1 MRGDLET
8 TRAEKALHD
17 QTDILPL
24 RKLLVVFATLAVTLL
39 VSFIDQNGISV
50 TLPTI
55 AADLDAE
62 ATISW
67 AGTASLVANTTFQML
82 YGRFSDIF
90 GRKAVFLTAVALLSV
105 ADLLCGLSRNAA
117 MFYVFRGVAGIGG
130 GGISNLAMIIVSDV
144 VTLEQRGKYQ
154 GILGSMIGLGNV
166 LGPFLA
172 AAFVERATWRAFFW
186 MLSPLG
192 VIVGVISYFLLPSK
206 PPQDEFVESV
216 KKIDYAGS
224 LTSSAGVILLLIPI
238 SGGGAYFPW
247 NSAMVISMLTIG
259 ALALVSFVIVEWK
272 FAKLPMMPG
281 RSTVSSAP
289 SIVARQTNSANL
301 AETVPIFKNKVI
313 VVLLTQSFL
322 FGAVYQSYLYYVP
335 LYLQNAHQYSVIQ
348 SAAIYVA
355 LVVCQSVFSII
366 SGQYI
371 SRVQRYGE
379 VIWAGFGLWTLGA
392 GLTLIYDRHTKP
404 GVIVIPLLIIGIGV
418 GFIFQPTLVALQAHS
433 IKSRRAVI
441 TSNRNFF
448 RCAGGACGLAVSAAV
463 LQATLRA
470 KLPPEFKDLASSTY
484 SIPELNE
491 QDMSAVLDAYMA
503 ASRAVF
509 ILQIPLIGLCLIGC
523 LFIKDRGLHPI
534 EDVKAEESLS
544 ESRDEE
550 DGVSSQEKKNSG
562 NGNGRNDEQILAPVS
577 SSRRGVASN

>member
-1 MRGDLET
+1 MRGDQET
-8 TRAEKALHD
+8 TKAEKALHD
-17 QTDILPL
+17 QTNILPL
-24 RKLLVVFATLAVTLL
+24 KKLLVVFATLAVTLL
-39 VSFIDQNGISV
+39 VSFIDQNGISI

-55 AADLDAE
+55 AADLNAQD
-62 ATISW
+62 TISW
-67 AGTASLVANTTFQML
+67 AGTSSLIANTTFQML

-90 GRKAVFLTAVALLSV
+90 GRKAVFLSAIGLLSI
-105 ADLLCGLSRNAA
+105 ADLLCGLSQNAT
-117 MFYVFRGVAGIGG
+117 MFYIFRGVAGIGG
-130 GGISNLAMIIVSDV
+130 GGITNLAMIIVSDV

-154 GILGSMIGLGNV
+154 GILGSMVGLGNV

-192 VIVGVISYFLLPSK
+192 VIVGVISYFFLPSK
-206 PPQDEFVESV
+206 PPDDDFMKSV

-224 LTSSAGVILLLIPI
+224 FTSSAGVILLLIPI

-272 FAKLPMMPG
+272 FAKLPMMP
-281 RSTVSSAP
+281 
-289 SIVARQTNSANL
+289 
-301 AETVPIFKNKVI
+301 VPIFKNKVV
-313 VVLLTQSFL
+313 VVLLAQSFL
-322 FGAVYQSYLYYVP
+322 FGAAYQGYLYYIP
-335 LYLQNAHQYSVIQ
+335 LYLQNAHQFSVIH
-348 SAAIYVA
+348 SAGIYVS
-355 LVVCQSVFSII
+355 LVVCQSIFSII

-371 SRVQRYGE
+371 SRTQRYGE

-392 GLTLIYDRHTKP
+392 GLTLIFDRNTKP
-404 GVIVIPLLIIGIGV
+404 GIIVIPLLIIGIGV

-470 KLPPEFKDLASSTY
+470 NLPPGFKDLASSTY
-484 SIPELNE
+484 SIPQLNE

-509 ILQIPLIGLCLIGC
+509 ILQIPLIGLCLVGC
-523 LFIKDRGLHPI
+523 LLIKDRGLHPI
-534 EDVKAEESLS
+534 EEAKPDDTSS

-550 DGVSSQEKKNSG
+550 MGQPSEKNSHEG
-562 NGNGRNDEQILAPVS
+562 NRDSDRQVLAQRNSAPQQQVGS
-577 SSRRGVASN
+577 T

>member
-1 MRGDLET
+1 MRSDLET
-8 TRAEKALHD
+8 TNAEKALHD
-17 QTDILPL
+17 QTNILPL
-24 RKLLVVFATLAVTLL
+24 KKLLVVFATLAVTLL

-55 AADLDAE
+55 AADLNAE
-62 ATISW
+62 DTISW
-67 AGTASLVANTTFQML
+67 AGTSSLIANTTFQML

-90 GRKAVFLTAVALLSV
+90 GRKAVFLSAIGLLSL
-105 ADLLCGLSRNAA
+105 ADLLCGLSQNAA
-117 MFYVFRGVAGIGG
+117 MFYIFRGIAGIGG
-130 GGISNLAMIIVSDV
+130 GGITNLAMIIVSDV

-154 GILGSMIGLGNV
+154 GILGSMVGLGNV

-172 AAFVERATWRAFFW
+172 AAFVEKATWRAFFW

-192 VIVGVISYFLLPSK
+192 
-206 PPQDEFVESV
+206 PPDEGFKQSV

-259 ALALVSFVIVEWK
+259 VVALVSFVFVEWK
-272 FAKLPMMPG
+272 FAKLPMMPV
-281 RSTVSSAP
+281 T
-289 SIVARQTNSANL
+289 
-301 AETVPIFKNKVI
+301 IFKNRVV

-322 FGAVYQSYLYYVP
+322 FGAAYQAYLYYVP

-355 LVVCQSVFSII
+355 LVACQSVFSIL

-371 SRVQRYGE
+371 SRVKRYGE

-392 GLTLIYDRHTKP
+392 GLTLIYDRHTKS
-404 GVIVIPLLIIGIGV
+404 GVIVIPLVIIGIGV

-470 KLPPEFKDLASSTY
+470 NLPPEFKDLASSSY
-484 SIPELNE
+484 SIPKLDD
-491 QDMSAVLDAYMA
+491 QDMSIVLDAYMA

-523 LFIKDRGLHPI
+523 LFIKDRGLHSI
-534 EDVKAEESLS
+534 EDVKVEDTAS

-550 DGVSSQEKKNSG
+550 DGISHERTIRNSD
-562 NGNGRNDEQILAPVS
+562 GRRDE
-577 SSRRGVASN
+577 